1 MSSPVLRG
9 DLPQATSQ
17 RVVLRS
23 QAAAPPAEP
32 APAGMWITEQELASL
47 KRQWTDQAR
56 EQGRAQGQQEAQ
68 ELAEQKARADAS
80 AKLDRELKSRDD
92 KHAKEQAEKW
102 RGLATA
108 LAAQLQSLRD
118 QLEAEVSGWS
128 FIAVT
133 RLLGQSQ
140 REDVAAA
147 VRHVLVD
154 ARLDA
159 PATVLVH
166 AQDLAV
172 IEAAR
177 AADPDAWPAELRFAA
192 SDKVSLG
199 GCLVQSPV
207 QTLDAR
213 LEVQLALLREAL
225 DLARYQRRQEA

>member
-108 LAAQLQSLRD
+108 LRD